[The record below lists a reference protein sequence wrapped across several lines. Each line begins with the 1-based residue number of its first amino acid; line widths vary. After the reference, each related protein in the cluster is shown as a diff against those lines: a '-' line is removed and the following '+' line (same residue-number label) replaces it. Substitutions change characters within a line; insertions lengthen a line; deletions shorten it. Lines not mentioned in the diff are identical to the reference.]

1 MAVVRNS
8 NAMANSVETS
18 PNKEGFVD
26 MGRSLGF
33 PSVDPRNLGK
43 QVLSHVDVGS
53 SSGVLSEGLAGVSC
67 SIGPLEDRRRS
78 VVEDTGNHLDISV
91 VRKSLMDIDE
101 FLKFPLEDP
110 GVHASQGNLNS
121 SSSQFS
127 ACCMNILRF
136 SFVVGELPFLLLRCK
151 MGSIFWSDAPFS
163 CLLSRPIVYGRTWG
177 CSSSVSLR
185 LHPLTFTSTSKI
197 KRKFSIIEDG
207 LRSPRMLIFSSNG
220 DPTDITTD
228 TIDDDN
234 FPSEQNE
241 LLEINR
247 DEFLDTRT
255 ALSETQARLEHIE
268 KERGRLLEELARSEA
283 KQKEYINT
291 IKHDKEQA
299 IAELEAAKSFFNQ
312 KLEESLDE
320 KFSLESKV
328 VLAKQDAIEL
338 AVQVEKMMEF
348 AIHRATSHIL
358 EDAQVRVAVAETSAA
373 EAAYD
378 IEEQIRNATDG
389 TILSIVKQSQDAIA
403 RALAVAEE
411 ISDNAKKTL
420 EVLSDGLNPVDE
432 NSSVRSDNIVLQNA
446 INHLNSKLSLTRSEV
461 DRLKSELE
469 QAQAQAKASDLRA
482 SAAEKALL
490 DLQEVTMDK
499 SLQQEKEIK
508 LSIDK
513 IKKDATE
520 RKKAA
525 VKAFKVELEG
535 IMAAVEE
542 AKKTAHLKDEA
553 YMRRCEVLQRSLKA
567 SEATANMWSQRAKIA
582 ESLLQEE
589 KSLGEGDEDHIYT
602 VNGGRI
608 DFLTDDDSLKWKLLS
623 DGPRRD
629 IPQWMARRIRTIC
642 PKFPPRK
649 TDLSE
654 ALKETYVSVNLPS
667 PDEVWS
673 IVQEKPKEGDV
684 LIEHVIEKEVIEK
697 KRKALERALQ
707 RKTVRWQRTPEQIKL
722 EPGTGSGHEI
732 VFQGFNWESWRRKWY
747 LELAPKAA
755 DLSQCGMTAVWFPPP
770 TESVG
775 PQGYMPSDLYNLNS
789 AYGSVEELKV
799 CIEEMHAQDLLALG
813 DVVLNHRC
821 AHKQSPNGVWNIFG
835 GKLAWG
841 PEAIV
846 CDDPNFQGR
855 GNPSSGDIFHA
866 APNIDHSQDFVRRDI
881 KEWLNWLR
889 NEIGFD
895 GWRLDFARGFS
906 GGYVKEYIETSNP
919 AFAIGEYWDSLAYEG
934 GNLCYNQD
942 AHRQRIV
949 NWINATGGTSSA
961 FDVTTK
967 GILHSALHNQ
977 YWRLIDPQSKP
988 TGVMGWWPSRAVTFL
1003 ENHDTGSTQGHWPF
1017 PRDKLAQGYAY
1028 ILTHPGTPVIFYDH
1042 FYDFGLRDI
1051 ITELIEC
1058 RRRAGIHCRSSVKI
1072 YHANNDGYVALI
1084 GDTLVMKLGHF
1095 GWNPSKENHL
1105 EGSWQKFVDKG
1116 SDYQLWLRQ

>member
-1 MAVVRNS
+1 MGSVVWS
-8 NAMANSVETS
+8 NASFRCLLPHPIVN
-18 PNKEGFVD
+18 
-26 MGRSLGF
+26 
-33 PSVDPRNLGK
+33 GK
-43 QVLSHVDVGS
+43 TW
-53 SSGVLSEGLAGVSC
+53 SC
-67 SIGPLEDRRRS
+67 SSTI
-78 VVEDTGNHLDISV
+78 
-91 VRKSLMDIDE
+91 
-101 FLKFPLEDP
+101 
-110 GVHASQGNLNS
+110 
-121 SSSQFS
+121 
-127 ACCMNILRF
+127 
-136 SFVVGELPFLLLRCK
+136 
-151 MGSIFWSDAPFS
+151 
-163 CLLSRPIVYGRTWG
+163 Y
-177 CSSSVSLR
+177 LR

-197 KRKFSIIEDG
+197 KRKYSITEDG
-207 LRSPRMLIFSSNG
+207 LRSPRILVFSSKG
-220 DPTDITTD
+220 DPTNISTDI
-228 TIDDDN
+228 IDEN
-234 FPSEQNE
+234 SFPSEQNE
-241 LLEINR
+241 LLEIDT
-247 DEFLDTRT
+247 DELLDTRT
-255 ALSETQARLEHIE
+255 ALSETRARLEVIE
-268 KERGRLLEELARSEA
+268 KERDQLLEELARSEA

-291 IKHDKEQA
+291 INHDKELA
-299 IAELEAAKSFFNQ
+299 IAELEGAQSLFNQ
-312 KLEESLDE
+312 KLQESVEE
-320 KFSLESKV
+320 KFALESKV
-328 VLAKQDAIEL
+328 VLAKQDAVAF
-338 AVQVEKMMEF
+338 AVQVEKMAEF

-358 EDAQVRVAVAETSAA
+358 EDAQVRVSAAETSAA
-373 EAAYD
+373 EAAYQ
-378 IEEQIRNATDG
+378 IEEQIRNATEG
-389 TILSIVKQSQDAIA
+389 TILSIVEHSKDAIA
-403 RALAVAEE
+403 RALAVAEQV
-411 ISDNAKKTL
+411 SDNAKNAM
-420 EVLSDGLNPVDE
+420 EVLSDGLNPVVDTDSASFRSE
-432 NSSVRSDNIVLQNA
+432 NIGLRNA
-446 INHLNSKLSLTRSEV
+446 IKDLESNVLLTGREIN
-461 DRLKSELE
+461 RLKSELE
-469 QAQAQAKASDLRA
+469 QAQAQARASDLRA
-482 SAAEKALL
+482 VAAEKALL
-490 DLQEVTMDK
+490 DLQEVTREK
-499 SLQQEKEIK
+499 SLQQENETK
-508 LSIDK
+508 LWMEK
-513 IKKDATE
+513 IKKDAAE

-535 IMAAVEE
+535 IKATLVAV
-542 AKKTAHLKDEA
+542 KKIAHLKDEA
-553 YMRRCEVLQRSLKA
+553 YMRRCEALQRSLKA
-567 SEATANMWSQRAKIA
+567 CEATANMWRRRAEVA

-589 KSLGEGDEDHIYT
+589 RPLGEGNEDYIYT
-602 VNGGRI
+602 INGGRI
-608 DFLTDDDSLKWKLLS
+608 DLLTDDDSLKWKLLGE
-623 DGPRRD
+623 GPRRE

-654 ALKETYVSVNLPS
+654 ALKESSKSVNLPS

-673 IVQEKPKEGDV
+673 ISQEKPKEGDV
-684 LIEHVIEKEVIEK
+684 LIEHVIEKQVIEK

-707 RKTVRWQRTPEQIKL
+707 RKTIRRQRTLEQTKL

-732 VFQGFNWESWRRKWY
+732 VFQGFNWESWRRRWY

-789 AYGSVEELKV
+789 AYGSEEELKH

-889 NEIGFD
+889 SETGFD
-895 GWRLDFARGFS
+895 GWRLDFVRGFS
-906 GGYVKEYIETSNP
+906 GGYVKEYIEMSNP

-942 AHRQRIV
+942 AHRQRII

-977 YWRLIDPQSKP
+977 YWRLIDPQRKP

-1072 YHANNDGYVALI
+1072 YHANNDGYVAQI